1 MIVMEGVIY
10 SLFLSEAQIS
20 LPLQILL
27 WDAICIYIHTHTIGE
42 GNGDPLQYS
51 CLESSVDGG
60 AWWAAIH
67 RVAQSQTQL
76 KWFSM
81 HACIGEGNGSPLQY
95 SCLENPRDRGAW
107 WAAVYGIVQSQTWLK
122 RFSNSSSSSAVHSL
136 KCSLND
142 FWFGILIRCSL
153 YKILHAF

>member
-67 RVAQSQTQL
+67 RVSQSRT
-76 KWFSM
+76 
-81 HACIGEGNGSPLQY
+81 
-95 SCLENPRDRGAW
+95 R
-107 WAAVYGIVQSQTWLK
+107 LK
-122 RFSNSSSSSAVHSL
+122 RLSSSSSITVLHWRHLNFSNFCLLGWPQLLLKWYMWYFCQLKDQSVWEVFGFCGTHSIIPLSL
-136 KCSLND
+136 KEQWITYVSL
-142 FWFGILIRCSL
+142 
-153 YKILHAF
+153 